1 MRENSAAAGTG
12 PPRRRTGLLELVLL
26 GARQVVGLALGAMTG
41 VAALAWLLVSAL
53 GTVVA
58 LPWPP
63 AFRAARRLSA
73 AGVSALV
80 RVELRRLAYWLDCDI
95 MPAHG
100 GGRQLGY
107 LACRSLLGPV
117 IGYLLWMSVFTAA
130 LFLVG
135 AALTSM
141 RGDPSMITIE
151 LLWVGAYIDPRT
163 LGATL
168 GLVTLAL
175 TILGVS
181 LMSAVERWLARW
193 FLGPSLQDRLRH
205 RISELTESRAGVVHA
220 VDDERRRIERD
231 LHDGVQQRVV
241 ALAMLLGRARRSGD
255 ATQRAGELLRQAH
268 EESQQLV
275 GEIRDVAWRVYPRA
289 LDEHGLRSAL
299 ASMAERAGIAV
310 TVEDD
315 RTERPASEVET
326 AVYFLAREAVTNAVK
341 HAEATEVRVVLSEC
355 ADADTATGSL
365 TVRVTD
371 NGKGGAVPSGGG
383 LSGLGRRVSAL
394 DGELRVDSPPGGP
407 TTITATLPRHGA
419 RPASPRENG
428 PAT

>member
-1 MRENSAAAGTG
+1 
-12 PPRRRTGLLELVLL
+12 
-26 GARQVVGLALGAMTG
+26 MTG

-53 GTVVA
+53 GTAVA

-63 AFRAARRLSA
+63 AFRTARRLA
-73 AGVSALV
+73 TAGVSALV
-80 RVELRRLAYWLDCDI
+80 RVELRRLAYWFDWDI
-95 MPAHG
+95 TPTHG
-100 GGRQLGY
+100 ASRQVGY
-107 LACRSLLGPV
+107 LACRSLLGLV
-117 IGYLLWMSVFTAA
+117 VGYLGYVASFMVV
-130 LFLVG
+130 LFFGGVVWSATRGETTNIDMDLPGVG
-135 AALTSM
+135 
-141 RGDPSMITIE
+141 IE
-151 LLWVGAYIDPRT
+151 ADPRA

-168 GLVTLAL
+168 GLVMLVL
-175 TILGVS
+175 TILGAS
-181 LMSAVERWLARW
+181 LMSAVERRLARW
-193 FLGPSLQDRLRH
+193 FLGPSPQDRLRH
-205 RISELTESRAGVVHA
+205 RISELTESRAGVVRA

-255 ATQRAGELLRQAH
+255 ATQRTGKLLRQAH

-275 GEIRDVAWRVYPRA
+275 NEIRDVAWRVYPRT

-299 ASMAERAGIAV
+299 ASMAEGAGITV
-310 TVEDD
+310 TVEDS
-315 RTERPASEVET
+315 RTERPAVEVET

-341 HAEATEVRVVLSEC
+341 HAEATEVRLVLSEC
-355 ADADTATGSL
+355 SDADTAPGSL

-394 DGELRVDSPPGGP
+394 DGEFRVDSPPGGP

-419 RPASPRENG
+419 RPASPSEHG
-428 PAT
+428 DATCGRSGRASAP